1 MVLASCEHG
10 EETTMPPVD
19 PGPVPLGPY
28 HDWPGLDS
36 SGHVTIDRARVKALA
51 ARLTAHLEDL
61 LTADEH
67 LKPASQSAY
76 GTWDAAQQFHP
87 SAQAGHETLVDQH
100 SRVLHALLDM
110 IKKLHRSAE
119 VYDAAEAD
127 LERRVAAVDKHMH
140 AVTTND
146 LLQHGRSTASP
157 GAAVPNSLNPEG
169 GD

>member
-1 MVLASCEHG
+1 
-10 EETTMPPVD
+10 MPPVD

-61 LTADEH
+61 LTAHED

-76 GTWDAAQQFHP
+76 GAWDTAQQFYP
-87 SAQAGHETLVDQH
+87 SPMAGHETLVDQH

-110 IKKLHRSAE
+110 VKKLHRSAQ
-119 VYDAAEAD
+119 VYDATEAE
-127 LERRVAAVDKHMH
+127 LERRVAAVDKRLH
-140 AVTTND
+140 AVTTTE
-146 LLQHGRSTASP
+146 LLQHGRSTAPP